1 MPARGPVEHAIPRFI
16 VAKLR
21 RELRAPDNL
30 LFLLEFIVAD
40 RRPGPAANAMNIDR
54 SRTTQDA
61 GCGFPAQGHCLPAAS
76 RTGKRKRPRRAVFLF
91 QMSFN

>member
-1 MPARGPVEHAIPRFI
+1 MQFHALLSPNYDGNCERT
-16 VAKLR
+16 
-21 RELRAPDNL
+21 DNL

-40 RRPGPAANAMNIDR
+40 RRPGPAANATNIDR